1 MSAPWLFITVSDESA
16 SSREHLE
23 ALVASLERQRVA
35 GDLVLVMRGG
45 NEAHPGHRGMVRVH
59 TVICPLRIG
68 ASQARNLGLG
78 HAERLGLLAA
88 CDMVALPDDDARY
101 PDGLLSHVSDL
112 LQHKAAIVCG
122 PFAPNR
128 NSLDVRRFPAGLRHL
143 TPSLIMR
150 VVSTNNMFFQARVVH
165 AVGAFDERLGLGA
178 TYGSAEDT
186 DYALRA
192 IEGGFP
198 GIYDVQALVEHPY
211 KPHRVD
217 EYYRGNVAVLAKH
230 ARGGGTSLL
239 LLRRLATG
247 VLLIAQRR
255 LRAAAYLRTVIDAI
269 ALGVG
274 RHP

>member
-1 MSAPWLFITVSDESA
+1 MSTPWLFITVSDESA
-16 SSREHLE
+16 ASREHLE
-23 ALVASLERQRVA
+23 ALVASLERQCVA

-45 NEAHPGHRGMVRVH
+45 DEVRSGNRGMVQVH
-59 TVICPLRIG
+59 TVTCPLRIS
-68 ASQARNLGLG
+68 ASEARNLGLD

-101 PDGLLSHVSDL
+101 PDGLLSHVSHL

-128 NSLDVRRFPAGLRHL
+128 DSLDVRRFPDGVKHL

-178 TYGSAEDT
+178 RYGSAEDT
-186 DYALRA
+186 DYALRG
-192 IEGGFP
+192 IEIGFT

-230 ARGGGTSLL
+230 ANGGGTSLL

-247 VLLIAQRR
+247 VLLITQRR
-255 LRAAAYLRTVIDAI
+255 LKITAYLRMVVDAA

-274 RHP
+274 RHA